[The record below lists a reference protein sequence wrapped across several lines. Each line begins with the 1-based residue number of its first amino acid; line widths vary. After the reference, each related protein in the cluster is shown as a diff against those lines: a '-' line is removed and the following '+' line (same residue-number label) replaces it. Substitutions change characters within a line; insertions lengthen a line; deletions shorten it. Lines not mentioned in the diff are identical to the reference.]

1 MEEKKLT
8 EKESLE
14 LITQM
19 IHSSKQKM
27 EVGDGNQFLYWGY
40 CTAILSIL
48 LFSLIKLTDSL
59 IWTWGWMLLFGV
71 WPLIAYK
78 KKQKPA
84 TVVTYTD
91 KVINQVWQVMGW
103 MFAFTF
109 ITSGIIEILLYQQ
122 ANFIIMLPLSLLYSG
137 LGVSITGIIIQER
150 WMVYSPIV
158 AFVICIYMLT
168 MLIHNEPI
176 TLLWYLYFG
185 LSFVIM
191 MIVPG
196 HILNHKAKQAC
207 SKN

>member
-1 MEEKKLT
+1 MEEKRLT

-19 IHSSKQKM
+19 IHSSKQNM
-27 EVGDGNQFLYWGY
+27 EVGNGNQFLYWGY
-40 CTAILSIL
+40 CTAGLSIA
-48 LFSLIKLTDSL
+48 LFVLITLTHSF
-59 IWTWGWMLLFGV
+59 IWTWMFLFGV

-78 KKQKPA
+78 KRQKPA
-84 TVVTYTD
+84 AVVTYTD
-91 KVINQVWQVMGW
+91 KVINQVWRVLGW

-109 ITSGIIEILLYQQ
+109 ITSGVIEILLYRQ
-122 ANFIIMLPLSLLYSG
+122 ADFIIMLPLSLLYCG

-150 WMVYSPIV
+150 WMIYSPIV
-158 AFVICIYMLT
+158 AFVFCIYMLT
-168 MLIHNEPI
+168 MLIHDESV

-191 MIVPG
+191 MIIPG

>member
-1 MEEKKLT
+1 MEEKRLT

-19 IHSSKQKM
+19 IHSSKQNM
-27 EVGDGNQFLYWGY
+27 EVGNGNQFLYWGY
-40 CTAILSIL
+40 CTAGLSIA
-48 LFSLIKLTDSL
+48 LFVLITLTHSF
-59 IWTWGWMLLFGV
+59 IWTWGWMFLFGV

-78 KKQKPA
+78 KRQKPA
-84 TVVTYTD
+84 AVVTYTD
-91 KVINQVWQVMGW
+91 KVINQVWRVLGW

-109 ITSGIIEILLYQQ
+109 ITSGVIEILLYRQ
-122 ANFIIMLPLSLLYSG
+122 ADFIIMLPLSLLYCS

-150 WMVYSPIV
+150 WMIYSPIV
-158 AFVICIYMLT
+158 AFVFCIYMLT
-168 MLIHNEPI
+168 MLIHDESV

-191 MIVPG
+191 MIIPG